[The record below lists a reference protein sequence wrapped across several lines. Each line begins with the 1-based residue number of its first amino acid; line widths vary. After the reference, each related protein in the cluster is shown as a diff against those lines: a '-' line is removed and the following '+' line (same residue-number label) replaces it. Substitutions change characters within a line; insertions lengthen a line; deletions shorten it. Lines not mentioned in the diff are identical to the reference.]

1 LLAAGAALVDGTGSA
16 TPDGGNLLAV
26 QATRATHSFE
36 SVITLCRIG
45 RGVQAAMVNRSLL
58 EDVLDVH
65 WVAANLDE
73 AARLA
78 NQHERFF
85 QLGERA
91 TLDRYG
97 RVTTSLDDAERK
109 QLAAW
114 LKLYDGFRRSWTLTN
129 ENARIALIKGR
140 WREPEAADYID
151 QTYQV
156 IQRQNNALHHSSP
169 TGLSLA
175 LTPGRR
181 GLNREG
187 PDQWWRQ
194 ALAHGSLGYY
204 LILRVIAAEFNLPGK
219 AAEEAFW
226 RASCV
231 TQELGG
237 EQTRDL
243 GDSDP
248 CPCKSG
254 RAFGACHG
262 S

>member
-1 LLAAGAALVDGTGSA
+1 LDAGAGLVDGAGRA

-36 SVITLCRIG
+36 SVIALCRIG
-45 RGVQAAMVNRSLL
+45 RGVQAAMINRSLL

-65 WVAANLDE
+65 WAAANPDE

-78 NQHERFF
+78 NQHEQFF

-91 TLDRYG
+91 TFERFG
-97 RVTTSLDDAERK
+97 RETTPLNDTERE
-109 QLAAW
+109 QLADW

-129 ENARIALIKGR
+129 EKARIALIKPR
-140 WREPEAADYID
+140 WDEPEAAGYID

-204 LILRVIAAEFNLPGK
+204 LIVRVIAAEFKLSK
-219 AAEEAFW
+219 TAAEEAFW

-231 TQELGG
+231 TNELSD
-237 EQTRDL
+237 EETR
-243 GDSDP
+243 GVRDSDP
-248 CPCKSG
+248 CPCESG